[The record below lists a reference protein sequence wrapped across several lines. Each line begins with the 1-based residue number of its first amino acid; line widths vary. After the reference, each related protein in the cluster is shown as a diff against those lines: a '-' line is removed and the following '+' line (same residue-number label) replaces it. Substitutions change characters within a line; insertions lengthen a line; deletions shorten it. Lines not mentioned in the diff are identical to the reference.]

1 MAFISKDTP
10 CYFFT
15 TVTNSRLPIF
25 RTDEFKQ
32 ILCTAYDEARRSG
45 KFSIHAFCV
54 MPDHS
59 HIVTGGELSPSNTLR
74 YLNGISARRI
84 VDKLKSEPKYLPSLQ
99 KLRVQARGEHKYSV
113 WQHHPNT
120 YIITSERMMMQKV
133 NYVHKN
139 PVEAGL
145 AEAMEDFRFSS
156 ARYWLR
162 KPLLDDEPLAVD
174 MKEIDW
180 RT

>member
-1 MAFISKDTP
+1 MAHISKDTP

-15 TVTNSRLPIF
+15 SVTNSRLPIF

-32 ILCTAYDEARRSG
+32 ILCTALDEARQSG
-45 KFSIHAFCV
+45 KFSIHAFCI

-74 YLNGISARRI
+74 YINGISARRI
-84 VDKLKSEPKYLPSLQ
+84 LDALKANPKYEPSLQ
-99 KLRVQARGEHKYSV
+99 KLKVNSRGEHKYSV
-113 WQHHPNT
+113 WQHHANT
-120 YIITSERMMMQKV
+120 YIITSEGMMMQKV

-145 AEAMEDFRFSS
+145 AEAMEDYRFSS
-156 ARYWLR
+156 ARFWLR
-162 KPLLDDEPLAVD
+162 KTLLDDEPLEVD
-174 MKEIDW
+174 IKKLDW
-180 RT
+180 RK